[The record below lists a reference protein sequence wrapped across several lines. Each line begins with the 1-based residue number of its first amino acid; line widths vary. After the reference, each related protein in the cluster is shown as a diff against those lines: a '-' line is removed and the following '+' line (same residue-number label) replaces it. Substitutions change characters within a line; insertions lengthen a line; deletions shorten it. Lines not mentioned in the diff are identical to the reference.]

1 MSLVLNLKKLRSL
14 SPYIGMMITS
24 AFPKTALAI
33 GHTEKS
39 FYDLQAK
46 AKESATAA
54 ENQADNLE

>member
-1 MSLVLNLKKLRSL
+1 
-14 SPYIGMMITS
+14 MITS
-24 AFPKTALAI
+24 AFLKTALAI